1 MARLGRWLAYLT
13 LGGVVF
19 WGSDWLLQQ
28 LDRFTQPALWI
39 SAKTILLPVIIG
51 AVGWLAARRA
61 TPPRPLA
68 WPAFP
73 MLLGIWLA
81 GPLYLVITSR
91 LTDQM
96 FLDLGPTLV
105 LALLFPVTTFA
116 ISIYCGSVGGLLLTT
131 LLLAAVGSGFL
142 GTTGMPASPTS
153 PPGGTAEG
161 GGDLV

>member
-1 MARLGRWLAYLT
+1 
-13 LGGVVF
+13 
-19 WGSDWLLQQ
+19 
-28 LDRFTQPALWI
+28 
-39 SAKTILLPVIIG
+39 
-51 AVGWLAARRA
+51 
-61 TPPRPLA
+61 
-68 WPAFP
+68 

-91 LTDQM
+91 LTNQM

-142 GTTGMPASPTS
+142 GTTGMPAPPTS
-153 PPGGTAEG
+153 PPHTNAEG